1 VPNRP
6 GDATFE
12 LQQAA
17 SALTLVA
24 ADDDGPPALDDGSTG
39 SGPRAAAERWFLECV
54 ERAARARGSA
64 YQTPA
69 DALLSLRR
77 DIRLTLELA
86 RMPSRTRER
95 LLATATERALDI
107 LFAKST
113 AD

>member
-6 GDATFE
+6 GDASFE

-24 ADDDGPPALDDGSTG
+24 ADEAALPDLDDASLGAG
-39 SGPRAAAERWFLECV
+39 RGAAAERWFLECV
-54 ERAARARGSA
+54 ERAARVRGAA

-77 DIRLTLELA
+77 DIRLALELE
-86 RMPSRTRER
+86 RMPEPTRDR

-107 LFAKST
+107 LFAKPT